1 MPDARLPAAA
11 AVGLAGLASSAYASI
26 VLGTLATPS
35 SMLPLGTPL
44 PSVRLTDA
52 VGGKVV
58 DVNALASGK
67 RGTLVM
73 FLCNHCPFVVHVR
86 GALGRI
92 ANEAVDTGFAVVA
105 INSNDAQSY
114 PQDGPEA
121 MARLARDESWRF
133 PFLFDATQEV
143 ARAFD
148 AQCTPDLYVFDAD
161 GKLAY
166 RGQFDES
173 RPSNGR
179 AVTGRDLSTALEAVA
194 AGRAPSADQVPS
206 VGCSIKWRS

>member
-1 MPDARLPAAA
+1 
-11 AVGLAGLASSAYASI
+11 
-26 VLGTLATPS
+26 
-35 SMLPLGTPL
+35 MLPLGTPL
-44 PSVRLTDA
+44 PFVRLADGA
-52 VGGKVV
+52 GGEVV
-58 DVNALASGK
+58 DVNAVASGK

-86 GALGRI
+86 RVLGRI
-92 ANEAVDTGFAVVA
+92 ANEAVEAGFAVVA
-105 INSNDAQSY
+105 VNSNDARSY

-121 MARLARDESWRF
+121 MARLARDEGWRF

-148 AQCTPDLYVFDAD
+148 AQCTPDLYLFDAA

-166 RGQFDES
+166 RGQLDES
-173 RPSNGR
+173 RPSNGKP
-179 AVTGRDLSTALEAVA
+179 VTGHDLGAALEAVA

-206 VGCSIKWRS
+206 VGCSIKWRG